1 MLKLKDVF
9 RQTIRNTDPYI
20 TGGKYECILVNGERG
35 FLVTNA
41 DIGSYHLISCRQ
53 RLGAEE
59 KQIFVSKKVRPLR
72 ITDIRCRSNGYRGE
86 N

>member
-9 RQTIRNTDPYI
+9 RQTARNTDPYI

-41 DIGSYHLISCRQ
+41 DIGSYHLILR
-53 RLGAEE
+53 RLCVHVTCQVCHDAL
-59 KQIFVSKKVRPLR
+59 KIILLL
-72 ITDIRCRSNGYRGE
+72 IRVDDYARSTCKAC
-86 N
+86 

>member
-9 RQTIRNTDPYI
+9 RQTARNTDPYI

-41 DIGSYHLISCRQ
+41 DIGSYHLISR
-53 RLGAEE
+53 RLYVHVTCQVCHNAL
-59 KQIFVSKKVRPLR
+59 KIILFL
-72 ITDIRCRSNGYRGE
+72 IRVDDYAKSTCKAC
-86 N
+86 